1 MFVHLCTL
9 AFVRLCVFVYSL
21 FIYPAER
28 GVFLYLWPLQVQGWY
43 AITKTALSITLTD
56 RLKGGFNS
64 DSSPWALHHRGRYP
78 STLAPL
84 CLYRQLLSITRWL
97 GKMASATP
105 EERCCV
111 LAYPSVCGLER
122 YSNRRKSLIVGLK
135 GLAACCLQGYHP
147 TCSTKGAWWHFY
159 EEVCLYNHIH
169 AHCVLLV
176 QLFSSVSA
184 DYPSLTW
191 VALSIPI
198 TTCISTVSKQPSLK
212 VPPPIHHPFQPQSSP
227 SLQA

>member
-1 MFVHLCTL
+1 MSTPSQRPLSFNACSSLPLSSTPVNHSVAWQNGLCYTWGAL
-9 AFVRLCVFVYSL
+9 LCSRLSF
-21 FIYPAER
+21 
-28 GVFLYLWPLQVQGWY
+28 G
-43 AITKTALSITLTD
+43 
-56 RLKGGFNS
+56 
-64 DSSPWALHHRGRYP
+64 
-78 STLAPL
+78 
-84 CLYRQLLSITRWL
+84 
-97 GKMASATP
+97 
-105 EERCCV
+105 
-111 LAYPSVCGLER
+111 CGLER